1 MSLLIAVIAHPALQ
15 HVLATQFT
23 QAQASAEQNGCHA
36 ELASGFKA
44 PHLSHQNFY
53 MKLPKYSE
61 IWSVSQVNYLKVQA
75 AVSGISQAKD
85 CKLGSSKPAHRQVL
99 QLSEW
104 MKQISKSLCHLKD
117 YRQKMTKEP
126 TCASS
131 SSPPVDCSFNQV
143 CLEFARNSPKPPA
156 ETTRMTSEGAGR
168 LGSNPP
174 QPTCGAAAQPSCDLL
189 IRQLFTVEIIQW
201 RHLRFQPTGP
211 HVLRKKK
218 KKHPLGLGMVRK
230 ASQYSNHLKQKNAT
244 RLSAARPAWGSWPAL
259 RHFQSHCRRGL
270 WPELWKSAGSLDA
283 KDFLSASEHVTNSS
297 NKYQENP
304 QTSANKPKTINQLST
319 NCQKKSVLHISV
331 TKAPCLLCSLHR
343 TDPPPTCG
351 IGLSTRC
358 AARGQIA
365 MLNTQHNLSIHEN
378 MCRNRVDKNNNFN
391 KHFTYTQWTA
401 I

>member
-1 MSLLIAVIAHPALQ
+1 MAGPT
-15 HVLATQFT
+15 LAKKHKVSKNFR
-23 QAQASAEQNGCHA
+23 
-36 ELASGFKA
+36 SGFPKMSKTWLKSCLTDSSCGHQFRA
-44 PHLSHQNFY
+44 PGSEDPKSNSTERWLETMNNERLHILNLVYVLRLESCKCQLWPIAFVLGFVFLVSIRNHSMY
-53 MKLPKYSE
+53 MKLSKYSE
-61 IWSVSQVNYLKVQA
+61 IWFVSQVNYLKVQA

-99 QLSEW
+99 QFSEW

-218 KKHPLGLGMVRK
+218 KKTP
-230 ASQYSNHLKQKNAT
+230 S
-244 RLSAARPAWGSWPAL
+244 GSGNGEKSLAV
-259 RHFQSHCRRGL
+259 FQSFEAKKCHPTFSCPSCMRFL
-270 WPELWKSAGSLDA
+270 ACSSAFPVSL
-283 KDFLSASEHVTNSS
+283 
-297 NKYQENP
+297 P
-304 QTSANKPKTINQLST
+304 
-319 NCQKKSVLHISV
+319 
-331 TKAPCLLCSLHR
+331 
-343 TDPPPTCG
+343 
-351 IGLSTRC
+351 
-358 AARGQIA
+358 
-365 MLNTQHNLSIHEN
+365 
-378 MCRNRVDKNNNFN
+378 
-391 KHFTYTQWTA
+391 
-401 I
+401 

>member
-218 KKHPLGLGMVRK
+218 KNTLWVWEWWEKPRSIPIIWSKKMPPDFQLPVLHEVLGLLFGISSLTAVEDCD
-230 ASQYSNHLKQKNAT
+230 
-244 RLSAARPAWGSWPAL
+244 LS
-259 RHFQSHCRRGL
+259 C
-270 WPELWKSAGSLDA
+270 EK
-283 KDFLSASEHVTNSS
+283 
-297 NKYQENP
+297 
-304 QTSANKPKTINQLST
+304 
-319 NCQKKSVLHISV
+319 VLAV
-331 TKAPCLLCSLHR
+331 
-343 TDPPPTCG
+343 
-351 IGLSTRC
+351 
-358 AARGQIA
+358 
-365 MLNTQHNLSIHEN
+365 
-378 MCRNRVDKNNNFN
+378 
-391 KHFTYTQWTA
+391 
-401 I
+401 